1 MSFKKIMN
9 GKIVMTGFVLVMAL
23 ALMSTVSLLKAE
35 KKAEADEKVMNKA
48 VLGVMIANLSSDEKK
63 EEGVTYGIR
72 VSDVVKDEAAEKAGI
87 KKGDI
92 ILTFNDEKM
101 RRPEDLMDEVQECK
115 PGDKVKIKISR
126 EGKEKEISA
135 TLGEKKMVVPKAP
148 NVPEIPELPAM
159 PHAYGFFNGEESG
172 YLGVNLQELNNDLAS
187 YFGVKQNEGALI
199 LNVEEDSPAQEAGLK
214 SGDVIIE
221 IDGKPV
227 KSPKDASKIIAKG
240 EKGDKIDI
248 TILRHQKKNNIKAQL
263 DERKGFGR
271 MGFFNAPTWNM
282 KEFKGK
288 YLQAPE
294 MRMHMPAKNL
304 HYYFQVPP
312 VCDTPGEEDIIIMKK
327 EMPGGEKELQKKHE
341 ELMKNKE
348 MQKKMQKEMK
358 NMFKKFE
365 MKEYSYI

>member
-9 GKIVMTGFVLVMAL
+9 GKIVMAGFVLVLAL

-35 KKAEADEKVMNKA
+35 KKAEAVEKISNKA
-48 VLGVMIANLSSDEKK
+48 VLGVMIAGLSSDEKK

-87 KKGDI
+87 KKEDI
-92 ILTFNDEKM
+92 ILSFNDEKM
-101 RRPEDLMDEVQECK
+101 RRPEDLIDEVQDCK

-126 EGKEKEISA
+126 EGKEKEFNV
-135 TLGEKKMVVPKAP
+135 TLGEAKMTPPKAP
-148 NVPEIPELPAM
+148 NLPELPSS
-159 PHAYGFFNGEESG
+159 PRAYGFFGGEESG
-172 YLGVNLQELNNDLAS
+172 YLGVNLQELNNDLAP

-199 LNVEEDSPAQEAGLK
+199 LNVEEESPAQEAGLK

-227 KSPKDASKIIAKG
+227 KNPKDVSKIIAKG

-271 MGFFNAPTWNM
+271 MGFFNAPNWNM
-282 KEFKGK
+282 EEFKGK
-288 YLQAPE
+288 FLQAPE
-294 MRMHMPAKNL
+294 MRMHMPAKSFQ
-304 HYYFQVPP
+304 YYLQVPP

-327 EMPGGEKELQKKHE
+327 EMPGVEKELQKKHE